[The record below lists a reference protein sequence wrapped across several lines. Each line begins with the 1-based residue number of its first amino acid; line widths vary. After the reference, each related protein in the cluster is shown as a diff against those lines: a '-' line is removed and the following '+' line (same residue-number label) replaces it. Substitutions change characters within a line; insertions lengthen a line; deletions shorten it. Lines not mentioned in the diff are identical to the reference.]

1 MGKTTRANLK
11 CNLRYND
18 GYTMV
23 QTRDSRD
30 DLWDAFQQ
38 GLTGGLL
45 NQSLKSCS
53 RWAEHRRVMGA
64 PFPGPYGFK
73 HHPWCRE
80 IHNSKAAFTVAM
92 KAAQLGIT
100 EAGINRAFFTL
111 DQLKRDVLY
120 VLPTTLNAS
129 DFSKARFATALK
141 LSPYLKSLFVDTN
154 TVGLK
159 STGTNVLYIRGSRG
173 DSNLKSIPVSE
184 LVLDELDEMDTHA
197 IWLALERL
205 SGQIEKHVLA
215 ISTPTV
221 PKYGIHKLYLTS
233 TQEHFTFKCPHCG
246 RWTELVWPDC
256 VEIIGETVSDPR
268 CNESFIK
275 CKDCGHKLEHK
286 AKPEF
291 LAGGIWQP
299 TDLQA
304 NPEESRG
311 FYCNQ
316 LYSSTISPSELVIAH
331 FRGLG
336 DEAANTEFHNSK
348 LGLPFI
354 GEGAQVSD
362 EMLDAAVRKHTI
374 NDRRPE
380 VGGMRCITMGVDQ
393 GKTGYISVVEWSFDG
408 DRRIDI
414 NLAAVGRLLW
424 YGKFR
429 EEDWNYLGQLMR
441 EWQVLACVVD
451 ADPNINDAR
460 RFARKFYGYVHLCR
474 YRRGITAKEIAITDE
489 DTGAA
494 MATVD
499 RTNWLSCTLGRFKMN
514 PPRLLL
520 PADISLEFREHVKN
534 LVRTYEKDEH
544 GNPEAAYVS
553 TGPDH
558 YAHSLVY
565 AEIAL
570 TFVPSA
576 GGTNIGK
583 VL

>member
-1 MGKTTRANLK
+1 
-11 CNLRYND
+11 
-18 GYTMV
+18 MV
-23 QTRDSRD
+23 QERASRGE
-30 DLWDAFQQ
+30 LWDAFQEGVTR
-38 GLTGGLL
+38 GLE
-45 NQSLKSCS
+45 NSSLQSCS

-64 PFPGPYGFK
+64 PFPGPYGFE

-100 EAGINRAFFTL
+100 EAGINRAFFVL

-141 LSPYLKSLFVDTN
+141 LSPYLKQLFVDTN

-184 LVLDELDEMDTHA
+184 LVLDELDEMDTKA

-221 PKYGIHKLYLTS
+221 PKYGIHKLFLTS
-233 TQEHFTFKCPHCG
+233 TQEHFQFKCPCCG
-246 RWTELVWPDC
+246 RWTEFVWPDC
-256 VEIIGETVSDPR
+256 IEIIGETVSDPR
-268 CNESFIK
+268 CQESFIK
-275 CKDCGHKLEHK
+275 CKECKHRLDHK

-291 LAGGIWQP
+291 LAGGLWQP
-299 TDLQA
+299 TNLQV
-304 NPEESRG
+304 NPQESRG
-311 FYCNQ
+311 FYANQ
-316 LYSSTISPSELVIAH
+316 LYSSTVSPGEIVIAH

-336 DEAANTEFHNSK
+336 DEAANKEFHNSK

-362 EMLDAAVRKHTI
+362 AMLDAAVRKHITG
-374 NDRRPE
+374 DVRPGI
-380 VGGMRCITMGVDQ
+380 GGRRCITMGVDQ
-393 GKTGYISVVEWSFDG
+393 GKTGYITVVEWLFDG
-408 DRRIDI
+408 DRRVDI
-414 NLAAVGRLLW
+414 NLAAVGKLLW

-429 EEDWNYLGQLMR
+429 EEDWNYVGQLMR

-474 YRRGITAKEIAITDE
+474 YRRGIAAKEIAITEE
-489 DTGAA
+489 DTGAP

-514 PPRLLL
+514 PSRILL

-544 GNPEAAYVS
+544 GNPEATYVN

-558 YAHSLVY
+558 YAHALVY
-565 AEIAL
+565 ADIAL
-570 TFVPSA
+570 TFVPSS
-576 GGTNIGK
+576 GGTSISK

>member
-1 MGKTTRANLK
+1 
-11 CNLRYND
+11 
-18 GYTMV
+18 
-23 QTRDSRD
+23 
-30 DLWDAFQQ
+30 
-38 GLTGGLL
+38 
-45 NQSLKSCS
+45 
-53 RWAEHRRVMGA
+53 MGA
-64 PFPGPYGFK
+64 PFPGPYGFA

-141 LSPYLKSLFVDTN
+141 LSPYLKQLFVDTN

-159 STGTNVLYIRGSRG
+159 STGSNVLYIRGSRG

-184 LVLDELDEMDTHA
+184 LVLDELDEMDTKA

-221 PKYGIHKLYLTS
+221 PKYGIHKLFLTS
-233 TQEHFTFKCPHCG
+233 TQEHFQFKCPCCS
-246 RWTELVWPDC
+246 RWTEFIWPDC
-256 VEIIGETVSDPR
+256 IEIIGETVSDPR

-275 CKDCGHKLEHK
+275 CKECKHKLDHE

-291 LAGGIWQP
+291 LAGGLWQP
-299 TDLQA
+299 TNPQA
-304 NPEESRG
+304 DPQESRG
-311 FYCNQ
+311 FYANQ
-316 LYSSTISPSELVIAH
+316 LYSSTVLPGKSSSPT
-331 FRGLG
+331 F
-336 DEAANTEFHNSK
+336 AASATKRRTRSSITRSWGCHSSARV
-348 LGLPFI
+348 PR
-354 GEGAQVSD
+354 SPTT
-362 EMLDAAVRKHTI
+362 MLDAAVRKHTT
-374 NDRRPE
+374 NDVRPAI
-380 VGGMRCITMGVDQ
+380 GGRRCITMGVDQ
-393 GKTGYISVVEWSFDG
+393 GKTGYITVVEWTFDG

-414 NLAAVGRLLW
+414 NLAAIGKLLW

-429 EEDWNYLGQLMR
+429 EEDWNYVGQLMR

-474 YRRGITAKEIAITDE
+474 YRRGIAAKEIAITEE
-489 DTGAA
+489 DTGAP

-499 RTNWLSCTLGRFKMN
+499 RTNWLSCTLGRFKTN
-514 PPRLLL
+514 PSRMLL

-544 GNPEAAYVS
+544 GNPEATYVN

-558 YAHSLVY
+558 YAHAWFTRTSL
-565 AEIAL
+565 
-570 TFVPSA
+570 
-576 GGTNIGK
+576 
-583 VL
+583 